1 MNDVVIN
8 DKKFSQ
14 KYLVKHNIT
23 ILENNPLT
31 SSMISLKYFYCAD
44 RVWVE
49 EENNEV
55 KFYKNRYRDP
65 TGPLSSEEL
74 QEFFW
79 IKLKSHII

>member
-1 MNDVVIN
+1 
-8 DKKFSQ
+8 
-14 KYLVKHNIT
+14 
-23 ILENNPLT
+23 
-31 SSMISLKYFYCAD
+31 MISLKYFYCAD